1 MQARADSRDRA
12 LGIVAERASLIAQE
26 APPRLGWPS
35 AWCRQI
41 TRDGGLGNGVSEHEK
56 LTVDPW
62 HAPEKVL
69 PGHLSDQIAH
79 LAGRPADC
87 LPRQRPDDRYCQS
100 ADQPLR
106 RQRKTVSGWTISRL
120 SRHCDHQRD
129 SKIQNSRSI
138 RRKQGRR
145 VRLRS
150 STAIWWRNAIASSNS
165 AVRVRGSFRTT
176 GTALLVGVAM
186 KASYRQTSETTNES
200 APIKF

>member
-79 LAGRPADC
+79 LAGRPADAY
-87 LPRQRPDDRYCQS
+87 LASHPMIDIARALTSRYGASVRRSRAERSAGFRAIATTSAIARSKTADRYDGSGGAEFRCAPARQFDGAARS
-100 ADQPLR
+100 LR
-106 RQRKTVSGWTISRL
+106 APAPCGFGVRF
-120 SRHCDHQRD
+120 
-129 SKIQNSRSI
+129 
-138 RRKQGRR
+138 GRPG
-145 VRLRS
+145 RLRWS
-150 STAIWWRNAIASSNS
+150 
-165 AVRVRGSFRTT
+165 GS
-176 GTALLVGVAM
+176 
-186 KASYRQTSETTNES
+186 
-200 APIKF
+200 P

>member
-56 LTVDPW
+56 LTVNPW

-79 LAGRPADC
+79 LAGRPADAY
-87 LPRQRPDDRYCQS
+87 LASDPMIDIARALTSRYGASVRRSRAERS
-100 ADQPLR
+100 AAFAPLR
-106 RQRKTVSGWTISRL
+106 PPAR
-120 SRHCDHQRD
+120 
-129 SKIQNSRSI
+129 
-138 RRKQGRR
+138 
-145 VRLRS
+145 
-150 STAIWWRNAIASSNS
+150 
-165 AVRVRGSFRTT
+165 
-176 GTALLVGVAM
+176 
-186 KASYRQTSETTNES
+186 
-200 APIKF
+200 